1 MVAIERKDL
10 SSRWRVGEDISSD
23 HLPMLITT
31 RLGNVEQKRH
41 INKHWL
47 YEKCDIEKL
56 QEEIRME
63 GKKWLGKQD
72 EQDVN
77 IIYDNYAK
85 TLIKAASKSCPI
97 NTNKEKKWT
106 AILE

>member
-1 MVAIERKDL
+1 MV
-10 SSRWRVGEDISSD
+10 
-23 HLPMLITT
+23 
-31 RLGNVEQKRH
+31 
-41 INKHWL
+41 
-47 YEKCDIEKL
+47 
-56 QEEIRME
+56 
-63 GKKWLGKQD
+63 GKQD